1 MNSKDNYCIEKLSQL
16 EDLMKQYNIDSI
28 EELKLLLE
36 TLSDNTIKTTD
47 YDCQT
52 ETFYSEDLNIL
63 LYHDEENYQLVKK
76 ILWDAKR

>member
-1 MNSKDNYCIEKLSQL
+1 MNSKDKYCIEKLSQL
-16 EDLMKQYNIDSI
+16 EDLMKHYNIDSI

-36 TLSDNTIKTTD
+36 TLKDNIIKTTD

-52 ETFYSEDLNIL
+52 ETFYSENLDIL
-63 LYHDEENYQLVKK
+63 LYHDEKNYQLVKK